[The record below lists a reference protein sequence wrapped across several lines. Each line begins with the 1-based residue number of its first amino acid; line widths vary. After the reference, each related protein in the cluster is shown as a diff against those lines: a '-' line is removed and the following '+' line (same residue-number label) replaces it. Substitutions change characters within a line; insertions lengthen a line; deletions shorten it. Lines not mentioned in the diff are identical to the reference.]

1 MEILTELNK
10 YLLWDYMLLV
20 VLSGELVKKILTT
33 LPSYKRLVKPQQR
46 DVKTWLCF
54 FSAGVIAIAYYRFMR
69 HTYIDTA
76 DFMAFQMKLVINY
89 FASTSIYDLLLKS
102 ILKKINR
109 SGDE

>member
-20 VLSGELVKKILTT
+20 VLSGELVKKILPT

-54 FSAGVIAIAYYRFMR
+54 FSAGIIAIAYYRFMR
-69 HTYIDTA
+69 GTYVEKS
-76 DFMAFQMKLVINY
+76 DFMAFQIKLLIN
-89 FASTSIYDLLLKS
+89 FFSATTIYNMLLKS